1 MVSRKEAAAAFTAA
15 AKALDVRGKELGDL
29 CFALSK
35 LSGEELEVF
44 PIDGDNEAIVEFM
57 RSVKA
62 SAAGLG
68 MGSAAGAALI
78 QPTHMPFVRI
88 FTMFASVVRSLSGD
102 ADAAAGLGVG
112 SAPRDVVLER
122 LEKLEE
128 TLGEKIREENLQLEE
143 KLKLELGEKIREENL
158 QLEKL
163 KLKLGEELGEI
174 QEEIRD
180 QSQFVRVLM
189 QGDITA
195 TSSKDSTP
203 YRENAFRYYGYS
215 ASPKT
220 VKCMVTGK
228 DMPAASIKAGH
239 IFRQGWNRGY
249 LPLLGVTSV
258 HDPRN
263 IILVRTEVE
272 TAFDRFEVA
281 IIPQNEGYQGSA
293 LGWRGEIVSLWL
305 AKGPYSALEKLSDPL
320 IMQIYVLKKSLLD
333 NPREKYIG
341 TGDAAKLDTLQWE
354 DVHKKYLHVAGDNL
368 PARRLLAFHAHHAVK
383 YAVSAG
389 WQEPGEVIVSQA
401 GWASPGYDRDLMR
414 KLAAAGCCWSSI
426 TNITSMTLALA
437 AHHRSQHCCCFD
449 GLLLQKGEL

>member
-35 LSGEELEVF
+35 LLGEELEVF

-68 MGSAAGAALI
+68 MGSAAGA
-78 QPTHMPFVRI
+78 
-88 FTMFASVVRSLSGD
+88 
-102 ADAAAGLGVG
+102 
-112 SAPRDVVLER
+112 VVLER
-122 LEKLEE
+122 LEKLEETLGEKIREENLQLEE

-158 QLEKL
+158 QL

-215 ASPKT
+215 ARPET

-281 IIPQNEGYQGSA
+281 IIPQNEGYQVSKNAGSGA
-293 LGWRGEIVSLWL
+293 GAGRVPDEIAPVRG
-305 AKGPYSALEKLSDPL
+305 
-320 IMQIYVLKKSLLD
+320 
-333 NPREKYIG
+333 
-341 TGDAAKLDTLQWE
+341 
-354 DVHKKYLHVAGDNL
+354 
-368 PARRLLAFHAHHAVK
+368 
-383 YAVSAG
+383 
-389 WQEPGEVIVSQA
+389 
-401 GWASPGYDRDLMR
+401 
-414 KLAAAGCCWSSI
+414 KLACDLPCAVVGLG
-426 TNITSMTLALA
+426 NILSPTIV
-437 AHHRSQHCCCFD
+437 
-449 GLLLQKGEL
+449 E